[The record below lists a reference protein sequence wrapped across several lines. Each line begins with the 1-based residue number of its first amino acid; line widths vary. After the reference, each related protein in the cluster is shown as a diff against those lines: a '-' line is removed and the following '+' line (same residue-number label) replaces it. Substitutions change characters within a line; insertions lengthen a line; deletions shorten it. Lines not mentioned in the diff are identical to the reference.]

1 MKRPLQFVLAL
12 SLLLLSVGCTP
23 KFSRRHIP
31 SMGYETIKAEKTRT
45 VLILPPIGKM
55 LDNKAKAFISSV
67 VSTTLAEKGYYVLSP
82 PSAERIMEGFDK
94 ADPEW
99 YVENST
105 RRLHPQYGADAV
117 VLIRVN
123 SWNVNIFGGTRN
135 FDVSCLIKS
144 VHSDKVLFENRIY
157 REIGSPRSYD
167 QDFASMAITDILFY
181 LLVGPRDV
189 GREGISQLL
198 APFPDGPY
206 APRYNLL

>member
-1 MKRPLQFVLAL
+1 MKRLLQFGVVL
-12 SLLLLSVGCTP
+12 SLLFLSVGCTP

-45 VLILPPIGKM
+45 ILIMPPIGKM
-55 LDNKAKAFISSV
+55 LDNNAKAFISSV
-67 VSTTLAEKGYYVLSP
+67 VSTTLAEKGYYVISP
-82 PSAERIMEGFDK
+82 PSADRIMEGFDK

-105 RRLHPQYGADAV
+105 HRLYPQYGADAI

-123 SWNVNIFGGTRN
+123 SWNVSLLGGTRY

-144 VHSDKVLFENRIY
+144 VHSDKILFENRIY

-167 QDFASMAITDILFY
+167 QDFVSMVLSDIMFF

-189 GREGISQLL
+189 GREGIFQLL

-206 APRYNLL
+206 APRYNIF

>member
-105 RRLHPQYGADAV
+105 HRLYPQYGADAV

-144 VHSDKVLFENRIY
+144 VQSDKILFENRIY

-181 LLVGPRDV
+181 LFVGPRDI